1 MSEWLKSYILGGEEI
16 EDEAKKM
23 WPDLV
28 IDLETLAT
36 CPSAR
41 VTEIGA
47 VFIDPATRAIGPRM
61 EMEINPFDGDQDSR
75 DICPD
80 TLLWWAQR
88 NKDGHGFPGLK
99 GGSSLGEM
107 VQSFLAFYT
116 AHAADGC
123 RVWSQGTDFDLA
135 ILRDVLWDYGHPEPW
150 QFRQARCLRTL
161 AKELGLKHEGKATHR
176 ALADAEAEAEMIF
189 KVCARLETLTPTAQ
203 P

>member
-1 MSEWLKSYILGGEEI
+1 MSEWLKSYIMGEQI
-16 EDEAKKM
+16 EDEATKK
-23 WPDLV
+23 WTDLV

-47 VFIDPATRAIGPRM
+47 VFIDPAIHVLGPHM
-61 EMEINPFDGDQDSR
+61 QMEINPFDGDQDSR

-99 GGSSLGEM
+99 GGRSLGEM
-107 VQSFLAFYT
+107 VAAFLDFY
-116 AHAADGC
+116 AANAAENC

-135 ILRDVLWDYGHPEPW
+135 ILRDVFWDYGHKEPW

-161 AKELGLKHEGKATHR
+161 AKELGIKHAGKTAHR
-176 ALADAEAEAEMIF
+176 ALADAESEAAVVF
-189 KVCARLETLTPTAQ
+189 QVCARLEILTPTAQ

>member
-1 MSEWLKSYILGGEEI
+1 MSEWIKSYIMGEEI
-16 EDEAKKM
+16 EDEATKK

-47 VFIDPATRAIGPRM
+47 VFIDPITHAFGPRM

-75 DICPD
+75 DICPE

-88 NKDGHGFPGLK
+88 NQDGHGFPGLT
-99 GGSSLGEM
+99 GGRSLGDM
-107 VQSFLAFYT
+107 VDTFLAFYA
-116 AHAADGC
+116 AHAADDC

-135 ILRDVLWDYGHPEPW
+135 ILRDVFWDYGYTEPW

-161 AKELGLKHEGKATHR
+161 AKELGIKPAGKTAHR
-176 ALADAEAEAEMIF
+176 ALADAESEAAGVF
-189 KVCARLETLTPTAQ
+189 QVCAALKTFTPTAQ